1 MHFLK
6 HFRPSTMDLK
16 SAMTEFVGS
25 VVQVY
30 LISLQ
35 IIWKMFF
42 FFLQRNRGEKK
53 IYNDK
58 LLFTSLIFTYLH
70 KYSIF

>member
-1 MHFLK
+1 MHFLQ